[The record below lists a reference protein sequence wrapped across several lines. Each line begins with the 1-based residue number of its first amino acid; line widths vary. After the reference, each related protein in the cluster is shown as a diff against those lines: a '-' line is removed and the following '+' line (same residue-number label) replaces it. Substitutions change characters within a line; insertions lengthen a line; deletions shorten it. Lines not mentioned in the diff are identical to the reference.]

1 MICIGFFISIYIYLY
16 GDFLKTNV
24 HWGPVSGDTP
34 QVLNPANHPFQG
46 RFLDGI
52 KDIDLIWITLQ
63 PTTLRMWTKTM
74 LSRSERKSTHDM
86 FVCSN
91 LFHIYVCLQGAQSLK
106 QKEICPCNG
115 KPLSTPELVAVPTFC
130 SSLCE
135 GMQSIWSDEFC
146 SELHLHLSG
155 VLKPAM
161 FHCPMIST
169 LYQHYITIKSRQIPL
184 KHDLFNRISINR
196 IYKSWRSVHRKKK
209 TVFHCH
215 GLMAGLR
222 SHRGLSDSGM
232 SQMRWDSCA
241 RDYLVLGGGHIYLEY
256 ANGGYP

>member
-1 MICIGFFISIYIYLY
+1 
-16 GDFLKTNV
+16 
-24 HWGPVSGDTP
+24 
-34 QVLNPANHPFQG
+34 
-46 RFLDGI
+46 
-52 KDIDLIWITLQ
+52 
-63 PTTLRMWTKTM
+63 M

-86 FVCSN
+86 CVCSN

-115 KPLSTPELVAVPTFC
+115 KPLSTPELVAVPTFF

-135 GMQSIWSDEFC
+135 GMESIWSDEFC
-146 SELHLHLSG
+146 RFFAANGTFIYQGFLSPPCFIA
-155 VLKPAM
+155 LW
-161 FHCPMIST
+161 
-169 LYQHYITIKSRQIPL
+169 YQHYINTISPLNPIKS
-184 KHDLFNRISINR
+184 HWNTTVNR

-241 RDYLVLGGGHIYLEY
+241 RAYLVLGGGHIPRICKWWVPLNHPLLDFSFINQPFRGIPYLWTPPY
-256 ANGGYP
+256 IPW